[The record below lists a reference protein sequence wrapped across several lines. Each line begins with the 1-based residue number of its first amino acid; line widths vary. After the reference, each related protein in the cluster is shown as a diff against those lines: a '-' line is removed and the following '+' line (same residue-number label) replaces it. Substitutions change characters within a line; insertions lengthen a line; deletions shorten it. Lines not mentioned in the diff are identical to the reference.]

1 MMGEKKLGVLIHGA
15 GWVSGEHIRA
25 FNQNPHTRVV
35 AISSRKLE
43 SCQKRAEEAG
53 LEDVAFYTD
62 YEKALAHEGVDIV
75 SVCTP
80 QQLHPENT
88 IAAAEAG
95 KHVVIEKAIATNVKD
110 MRAMADAVKK
120 AGVKTV
126 VSFVLRWNPL
136 FDTLKALIADDAV
149 GDVFYT
155 EADYQHDI
163 SSWWTGYEEGRT
175 KALGV
180 NANLVTGCHAL
191 DAARWFAAKG
201 RYERRYRWK
210 FRLRRRLSQRPRN
223 RVRLFLELMEKAPPW
238 NMTTSRWCS
247 YDTATGRSAKFPPI
261 TAASCLTPFRW
272 RYSEHG
278 APSRTTASGHT
289 STPARTTGL
298 PFPAYSL

>member
-1 MMGEKKLGVLIHGA
+1 MMEDKKLGVLIHGA

-88 IAAAEAG
+88 IDAAEAG
-95 KHVVIEKAIATNVKD
+95 KHVVIEKAIATNVRD
-110 MRAMADAVKK
+110 MRAMSDAVKK

-149 GDVFYT
+149 GPEDRQT
-155 EADYQHDI
+155 LRH
-163 SSWWTGYEEGRT
+163 
-175 KALGV
+175 
-180 NANLVTGCHAL
+180 
-191 DAARWFAAKG
+191 
-201 RYERRYRWK
+201 
-210 FRLRRRLSQRPRN
+210 RRRIRPD
-223 RVRLFLELMEKAPPW
+223 ELRERA
-238 NMTTSRWCS
+238 
-247 YDTATGRSAKFPPI
+247 DGA
-261 TAASCLTPFRW
+261 LTP
-272 RYSEHG
+272 
-278 APSRTTASGHT
+278 
-289 STPARTTGL
+289 
-298 PFPAYSL
+298 